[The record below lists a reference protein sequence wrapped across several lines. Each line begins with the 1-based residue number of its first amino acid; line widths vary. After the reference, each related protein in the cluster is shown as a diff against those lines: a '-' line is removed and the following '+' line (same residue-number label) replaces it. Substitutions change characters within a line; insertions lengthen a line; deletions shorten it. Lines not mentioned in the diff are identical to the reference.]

1 MKSID
6 YLRNEIK
13 SYFPES
19 IELQLSAYFAQ
30 HRRFNFYF
38 KIKDNYPFLL
48 YLNWDGE
55 YDRFILKSLAFSN
68 AEILEK
74 LIAQYPEN
82 GAKTFNLGQPH
93 KTVSFLY
100 HYENKLS
107 VLEFKGPVDAQI
119 HSTQLSGNKLLQ
131 SIDPDLDPL

>member
-6 YLRNEIK
+6 YLRDEIK
-13 SYFPES
+13 AYFIES
-19 IELQLSAYFAQ
+19 KELQLSANFAQ

-38 KIKDNYPFLL
+38 KIKDSYPFLL

-55 YDRFILKSLAFSN
+55 YDRFILKSLVFSN

-74 LIAQYPEN
+74 LIAQYPDY

-100 HYENKLS
+100 RSENKLS

-119 HSTQLSGNKLLQ
+119 HSSEISGNTLMQ
-131 SIDPDLDPL
+131 SIDPDLDCL